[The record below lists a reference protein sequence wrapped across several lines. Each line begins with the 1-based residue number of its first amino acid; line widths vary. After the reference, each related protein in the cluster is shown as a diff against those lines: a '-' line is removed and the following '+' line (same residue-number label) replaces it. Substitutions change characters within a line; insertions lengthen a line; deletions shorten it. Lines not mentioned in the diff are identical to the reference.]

1 MKIWIYQDL
10 TCHLCLAYPQRNVPW
25 KNLFIHLLIFSFPL
39 KLVYEYAFNRRR
51 PLTNDPSITVNQKY
65 RLRMTVATDE
75 PGEKW
80 YVSKPKAFAKAVWF
94 HFFTY
99 DGLIGDV
106 DYAYLFRPTI
116 PFTKW
121 NNSAHVFFGL
131 NERLPTLLSAILGL
145 QHCMAMAPGLA
156 STALLL
162 QSYLQLSSAET
173 EYIISA
179 TFITAGIFSAIMIAR
194 VPIPFTKRYIGTGM
208 ISVLGMSPTIATILD
223 QSLTAMYNTGF
234 CPLDSDG
241 NKLPCPDAYGAA
253 LGTCAVCGLFVVLL
267 SFLPPRIISKIF
279 PHIVTGPVVV
289 LIGLSLA
296 LSGVKDF
303 GGGTSCYPHDQCN
316 TGTSQ
321 VHPWGSGQFIGLGFS
336 VIITIVLFDKFGGPL
351 MKSCA
356 TILGLIVG
364 CIIAAATKYFSHE
377 SIDEAPSGQFLWT
390 TTFKLTVY
398 GPLVLPCIAL
408 VLILAAESV
417 GDITATAQLSQLP
430 LGDDG
435 EEHQRRVRDGLLA
448 AGLTTI
454 FGGLLTT
461 CANSSYSQ
469 NNGIIAITQTAS
481 RSAGFYCA
489 WWLFLMG
496 IVGKFSAAMV
506 AIPKAVFGG
515 LECFLF
521 TSISVAG
528 LGIIGNIQPFTRRD
542 RMVLTIELLF
552 GFASL
557 LVPTWFDDVFLPSA
571 KEGSNTGL
579 SSFVDSIITVVET
592 PYAISAVSGIAA
604 NFLLS
609 QHETVVEE
617 EDLEGKSL
625 SDVETGVLAVS
636 KSTPA

>member
-1 MKIWIYQDL
+1 MGAEPDSGVKGWIG
-10 TCHLCLAYPQRNVPW
+10 
-25 KNLFIHLLIFSFPL
+25 
-39 KLVYEYAFNRRR
+39 NRSK
-51 PLTNDPSITVNQKY
+51 TIAKSI
-65 RLRMTVATDE
+65 
-75 PGEKW
+75 
-80 YVSKPKAFAKAVWF
+80 WF
-94 HFFTY
+94 HYFTY

-121 NNSAHVFFGL
+121 NNSTHVFFGL
-131 NERLPTLLSAILGL
+131 DEKLPTLLAAILGL

-162 QSYLQLSSAET
+162 QSYLKLSSQQT

-194 VPIPFTKRYIGTGM
+194 IPIPFTNRYIGTGM
-208 ISVLGMSPTIATILD
+208 ISVLGMSPTIATILN
-223 QSLTAMYNTGF
+223 QSLTEMYNNGF
-234 CPLDSDG
+234 CPVDSDG
-241 NKLPCPDAYGAA
+241 TKLPCPDAYGAA

-267 SFLPPRIISKIF
+267 SFLPPRIIHKIF

-296 LSGVKDF
+296 ISGVKDF
-303 GGGTSCYPHDQCN
+303 GGGTACYPHDQCN

-321 VHPWGSGQFIGLGFS
+321 SHPWGSGQFIGLGFS
-336 VIITIVLFDKFGGPL
+336 VVITIVLFDKFGGPI

-377 SIDEAPSGQFLWT
+377 SIDEAPNGQFLWT
-390 TTFKLTVY
+390 TTFRLTVY

-417 GDITATAQLSQLP
+417 GDIAATAQLSKLP
-430 LGDDG
+430 VGDDG

-448 AGLTTI
+448 AGLATI
-454 FGGLLTT
+454 FGGLFTT
-461 CANSSYSQ
+461 AANSSYSQ

-528 LGIIGNIQPFTRRD
+528 LGIIGNIHPFTRRD

-557 LVPTWFDDVFLPSA
+557 LIPTWFDDVFLPSA
-571 KEGSNTGL
+571 RDGSNPGL
-579 SSFVDSIITVVET
+579 SSFVNSIVTVVET
-592 PYAISAVSGIAA
+592 PYAISAVSGVAA
-604 NFLLS
+604 NFLLT
-609 QHETVVEE
+609 QHETVVDEE
-617 EDLEGKSL
+617 EIEGKTV
-625 SDVETGVLAVS
+625 SDDEVEVMNPS
-636 KSTPA
+636 KSAPV

>member
-1 MKIWIYQDL
+1 MGAEPDSGVKGWIGKKSKTIAKSIWFDY
-10 TCHLCLAYPQRNVPW
+10 
-25 KNLFIHLLIFSFPL
+25 
-39 KLVYEYAFNRRR
+39 
-51 PLTNDPSITVNQKY
+51 
-65 RLRMTVATDE
+65 
-75 PGEKW
+75 
-80 YVSKPKAFAKAVWF
+80 
-94 HFFTY
+94 FTY

-121 NNSAHVFFGL
+121 NNSTHVFFGL
-131 NERLPTLLSAILGL
+131 DEKLPTLLAAILGL

-162 QSYLQLSSAET
+162 QSYLKLSSQQT

-194 VPIPFTKRYIGTGM
+194 IPIPFTNRYIGTGM
-208 ISVLGMSPTIATILD
+208 ISVLGMSPTIATILN
-223 QSLTAMYNTGF
+223 QSLTEMYNNGF
-234 CPLDSDG
+234 CPVDSDG
-241 NKLPCPDAYGAA
+241 TKLPCPDAYGAA
-253 LGTCAVCGLFVVLL
+253 LGTCAVCGLFVFLL
-267 SFLPPRIISKIF
+267 SFLPPRIIHKIF

-296 LSGVKDF
+296 ISGVKDF
-303 GGGTSCYPHDQCN
+303 GGGTACYPHDQCN

-321 VHPWGSGQFIGLGFS
+321 SHPWGSGQFIGLGFS
-336 VIITIVLFDKFGGPL
+336 VVITIVLFDKFGGPI

-377 SIDEAPSGQFLWT
+377 SIDEAPNGQFLWT
-390 TTFKLTVY
+390 TTFRLTVY

-417 GDITATAQLSQLP
+417 GDIAATAQLSKLP
-430 LGDDG
+430 VGNDG

-448 AGLTTI
+448 AGLATI
-454 FGGLLTT
+454 FGGLFTT
-461 CANSSYSQ
+461 AANSSYSQ

-496 IVGKFSAAMV
+496 VVGKFSAAMV

-528 LGIIGNIQPFTRRD
+528 LGIIGNIYPFTRRD

-557 LVPTWFDDVFLPSA
+557 LIPTWFDDVFLPSA
-571 KEGSNTGL
+571 RDGSNPGL
-579 SSFVDSIITVVET
+579 SSFVNSIVTVVET
-592 PYAISAVSGIAA
+592 PYAISAVSGVAA
-604 NFLLS
+604 NFLLT
-609 QHETVVEE
+609 QHETVVDEE
-617 EDLEGKSL
+617 EIEGKTV
-625 SDVETGVLAVS
+625 SDDEVEVMNPS
-636 KSTPA
+636 KSAPV